1 MDPLITPPYSLPF
14 TVFHLS
20 NVVTLALLKKIIII
34 IIKKKKKPEFLVT
47 SPSNKERLER
57 I

>member
-34 IIKKKKKPEFLVT
+34 IIIIKTPEFLVT